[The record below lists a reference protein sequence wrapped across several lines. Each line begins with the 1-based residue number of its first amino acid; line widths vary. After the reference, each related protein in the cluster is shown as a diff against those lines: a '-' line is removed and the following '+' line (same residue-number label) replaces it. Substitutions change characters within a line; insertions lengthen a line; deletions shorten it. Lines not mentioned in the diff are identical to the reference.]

1 MSENG
6 VQLALAAA
14 KKAEPDRSPYQS
26 ICDLLNKTGDVLT
39 LPAIYNF
46 EKKGYFPP
54 ERARIIAEAFDIPVH
69 KLVNPRFGSLLDA
82 R

>member
-6 VQLALAAA
+6 VKLALAAA
-14 KKAEPDRSPYQS
+14 KKASPDKSPYQT
-26 ICDLLNKTGDVLT
+26 ICDLLTNQGPPLT

-46 EKKGYFPP
+46 ETKGYFPP
-54 ERARIIAEAFDIPVH
+54 DRAKIIAETYDIPVH